1 MLDLERLIVGR
12 DEDEEDV
19 GFGVTMGVGMDRLT
33 VLLGFEA
40 RAYLSPPGVEKK
52 SIFGV
57 WWML

>member
-57 WWML
+57 